1 MSAPRASV
9 TEVGGN
15 TRVAT
20 REQHAEREGGGGKEE
35 RKVVTMAIS
44 APIRN
49 CRRLSGYPFSLTREM
64 SIRFFGYFASELRER
79 TGNRRSRDISSRLL
93 LSIPS
98 NRTPNKRSKYL
109 CRPLPSSS
117 PLPLS
122 STLDRPFT
130 ATVTDAPLD
139 PRSRP
144 PRSYFSH
151 YFSDPVLLLPFF
163 LGPVPRP
170 CCRVSYSAFRCC
182 SARSHASPQ
191 PREFI
196 ERNARRKN
204 ERETHPPIPRMF
216 LHLGINRSAFS
227 GLSIVNGYYG
237 IAWLDRIIVSV
248 ADRLENRATIHREQ
262 HRSERFKEVYD

>member
-93 LSIPS
+93 LSILS

-122 STLDRPFT
+122 STLDRS
-130 ATVTDAPLD
+130 PL
-139 PRSRP
+139 RSPMHLLTLASGPLARISHITF
-144 PRSYFSH
+144 RILSFSSL
-151 YFSDPVLLLPFF
+151 FSSGRF
-163 LGPVPRP
+163 LDL
-170 CCRVSYSAFRCC
+170 A
-182 SARSHASPQ
+182 
-191 PREFI
+191 
-196 ERNARRKN
+196 
-204 ERETHPPIPRMF
+204 
-216 LHLGINRSAFS
+216 
-227 GLSIVNGYYG
+227 
-237 IAWLDRIIVSV
+237 V
-248 ADRLENRATIHREQ
+248 A
-262 HRSERFKEVYD
+262 

>member
-117 PLPLS
+117 PFPLS
-122 STLDRPFT
+122 STLDRSPLRSPMHLLT
-130 ATVTDAPLD
+130 LAPGPLARISHITFRILSFAASLFSSGRFLD
-139 PRSRP
+139 
-144 PRSYFSH
+144 
-151 YFSDPVLLLPFF
+151 L
-163 LGPVPRP
+163 
-170 CCRVSYSAFRCC
+170 A
-182 SARSHASPQ
+182 
-191 PREFI
+191 
-196 ERNARRKN
+196 
-204 ERETHPPIPRMF
+204 
-216 LHLGINRSAFS
+216 
-227 GLSIVNGYYG
+227 
-237 IAWLDRIIVSV
+237 V
-248 ADRLENRATIHREQ
+248 A
-262 HRSERFKEVYD
+262 

>member
-109 CRPLPSSS
+109 CRLLPSSS
-117 PLPLS
+117 PLLALFLPPLIGRSPLRSPMHLLTLAPGPLARISHITFRILSFS
-122 STLDRPFT
+122 SLFSSGRFLDL
-130 ATVTDAPLD
+130 A
-139 PRSRP
+139 
-144 PRSYFSH
+144 
-151 YFSDPVLLLPFF
+151 
-163 LGPVPRP
+163 
-170 CCRVSYSAFRCC
+170 
-182 SARSHASPQ
+182 
-191 PREFI
+191 
-196 ERNARRKN
+196 
-204 ERETHPPIPRMF
+204 
-216 LHLGINRSAFS
+216 
-227 GLSIVNGYYG
+227 
-237 IAWLDRIIVSV
+237 V
-248 ADRLENRATIHREQ
+248 A
-262 HRSERFKEVYD
+262 

>member
-117 PLPLS
+117 PLPALFLPPLIGRSPLRSPMHLLTLAPGPLARISHITFRILS
-122 STLDRPFT
+122 FSAASLFSSGRFLDL
-130 ATVTDAPLD
+130 A
-139 PRSRP
+139 
-144 PRSYFSH
+144 
-151 YFSDPVLLLPFF
+151 
-163 LGPVPRP
+163 
-170 CCRVSYSAFRCC
+170 
-182 SARSHASPQ
+182 
-191 PREFI
+191 
-196 ERNARRKN
+196 
-204 ERETHPPIPRMF
+204 
-216 LHLGINRSAFS
+216 
-227 GLSIVNGYYG
+227 
-237 IAWLDRIIVSV
+237 V
-248 ADRLENRATIHREQ
+248 A
-262 HRSERFKEVYD
+262 